1 MSTRRTWVSR
11 RSRTTLTVAMTVCI
25 AGAVAHAN
33 EEILP
38 ARATALTHLVRQD
51 CGSCHGMTLKGGL
64 GPALTPIALTG
75 RSPADLAWV
84 IARGRGERAM
94 PGWAPLLPAHE
105 IDWIAEGLLDGR
117 FLPVPTPAAG
127 GTR

>member
-1 MSTRRTWVSR
+1 MTA
-11 RSRTTLTVAMTVCI
+11 AMAVCI

-33 EEILP
+33 EAVPP
-38 ARATALTHLVRQD
+38 ARATALIHLVRQD

-75 RSPADLAWV
+75 RTLADLAWV

-117 FLPVPTPAAG
+117 FLPAQAPAAG
-127 GTR
+127 AARWPRRS

>member
-1 MSTRRTWVSR
+1 MSDPEAR
-11 RSRTTLTVAMTVCI
+11 
-25 AGAVAHAN
+25 
-33 EEILP
+33 EELIE
-38 ARATALTHLVRQD
+38 LVRQD

-105 IDWIAEGLLDGR
+105 IDWIAAGLLDGR
-117 FLPVPTPAAG
+117 FLPAQAPAVG
-127 GTR
+127 VVR

>member
-1 MSTRRTWVSR
+1 MTVA
-11 RSRTTLTVAMTVCI
+11 VAMTVCI

-33 EEILP
+33 EELP
-38 ARATALTHLVRQD
+38 PTRATALTHLVRQD

-64 GPALTPIALTG
+64 GPALTPTALTG

-117 FLPVPTPAAG
+117 FLPVQAPAAG
-127 GTR
+127 GAQ

>member
-1 MSTRRTWVSR
+1 M
-11 RSRTTLTVAMTVCI
+11 TLTII
-25 AGAVAHAN
+25 ASSPALFAQAASVPA
-33 EEILP
+33 EPTLLRQKEIV
-38 ARATALTHLVRQD
+38 HLVRQD

-117 FLPVPTPAAG
+117 FLPVPAPG
-127 GTR
+127 GAR